1 MEGAIDVRLIV
12 TLGGI
17 LVSVAGAAAVGKM
30 QIKAI
35 LDSLVDIE
43 QRLRGLDKR
52 IDVIETRQ
60 ETLAQRVSV
69 LSGMMDPSTMERRH
83 REAATIQ
90 ADIISLKSN
99 VDKLLHMHNGRHPPI
114 GG

>member
-35 LDSLVDIE
+35 QDSLADIE
-43 QRLRGLDKR
+43 QRLRGMDKR

-60 ETLAQRVSV
+60 ETLVQRVSV

-90 ADIISLKSN
+90 AELNSIKSN

>member
-1 MEGAIDVRLIV
+1 MEGAIDIRLIV

-17 LVSVAGAAAVGKM
+17 LFSVAGAAAVGKM
-30 QIKAI
+30 QIKVI
-35 LDSLVDIE
+35 QDTLNDLE
-43 QRLRGLDKR
+43 QRLRGMDKR
-52 IDVIETRQ
+52 IDIIETRQ
-60 ETLAQRVSV
+60 ETLVQRVSV
-69 LSGMMDPSTMERRH
+69 LSSMMDPSTMERRH

-90 ADIISLKSN
+90 AEIQSLKSN